1 MFIYLLLGTLVIL
14 LIMSRDL
21 KEIALKKY
29 KLEEKAED
37 ELIRDF
43 EDI

>member
-14 LIMSRDL
+14 LIMSRD
-21 KEIALKKY
+21 ALKKY
-29 KLEEKAED
+29 KLDEKAED